1 MRKMCTGPMEFTP
14 YRPWS
19 EERKLEQGRLLIER
33 NRGKSMA
40 VKETKEPVVVRLDQA
55 TLDDKSGQIVAHGW
69 LNLEALQNLR
79 VGDYQREILEV
90 ARRKSSIRDA
100 VKAGLR
106 LPDIMLGMRGQNY
119 TSRGGAMLLEND
131 VFIIDGLQ
139 RVAALRKHA
148 ADNPEEAAKVRIGAE
163 VRFDTTRDTEEALFT
178 ILNVKRRAM
187 SPSVILRNKRNHSDG
202 VATLYGLSMNDRNF
216 ALYGKVCWD
225 QEMHRGELTTAVSF
239 DKTCITLLR
248 HTAPGGRQI
257 SSSGGL
263 PKTLD
268 AQAKASGL
276 QNFRG
281 NIHAYFEVLDE
292 VWGLRGIKYSDRA
305 TNTRVNFMIQLAAMF
320 SDHEEFWDGN
330 KLVLDAS
337 QKTKLKS
344 FPIDDPT
351 IIRLAGAGSAAGM
364 LLYRHMIDHMNKGRQ
379 ASRHL
384 IPRRM
389 EAYHKNRETL
399 QKKGLIKK

>member
-1 MRKMCTGPMEFTP
+1 
-14 YRPWS
+14 
-19 EERKLEQGRLLIER
+19 
-33 NRGKSMA
+33 MA
-40 VKETKEPVVVRLDQA
+40 TKETKEPVIVRLDQA
-55 TLDDKSGQIVAHGW
+55 TLDDKGGQIVAHGW

-100 VKAGLR
+100 VKNNVR
-106 LPDIMLGMRGQNY
+106 LPDIMLGMRGQSY

-148 ADNPEEAAKVRIGAE
+148 ADNPEDAAKIRIGAE

-202 VATLYGLSMNDRNF
+202 VATLYGLSLNDKSF

-239 DKTCITLLR
+239 AKACITLFR

-257 SSSGGL
+257 SSSGAL

-268 AQAKASGL
+268 AMANANGL
-276 QNFRG
+276 NNFRA
-281 NIHAYFEVLDE
+281 NIMAFYEIMDE
-292 VWGLRGIKYSDRA
+292 AWGLRGIKYTDRA
-305 TNTRVNFMIQLAAMF
+305 THTRVNFMIQLAAVF
-320 SDHEEFWDGN
+320 SDHEDFWDGN
-330 KLVLDAS
+330 KLSLDAS
-337 QKTKLKS
+337 QKFKLKS
-344 FPIDDPT
+344 FPIEEPT
-351 IIRLAGAGSAAGM
+351 IIRLAGSGSAAGM
-364 LLYRHMIDHMNKGRQ
+364 LLYRHMIDHFNKGRQ

-384 IPRRM
+384 TLRRM
-389 EAYHKNRETL
+389 EEYHKNRNKL
-399 QKKGLIKK
+399 KNRGMIGGRVGRAKK

>member
-1 MRKMCTGPMEFTP
+1 MRKIFTGPMEFTP

-19 EERKLEQGRLLIER
+19 EERKLERRRLLFER
-33 NRGKSMA
+33 SRGKFMS
-40 VKETKEPVVVRLDQA
+40 VKEAKEPVIVRLDQA
-55 TLDDKSGQIVAHGW
+55 ALDDKGGEIVAHGW
-69 LNLEALQNLR
+69 LNIDALQNLR
-79 VGDYQREILEV
+79 VGDYQREILES
-90 ARRKSSIRDA
+90 RGHKSSMSKA
-100 VKAGLR
+100 VEEGVR
-106 LPDIMLGMRGQNY
+106 LPDIMLGMRCQKY
-119 TSRGGAMLLEND
+119 TSRSGTMLLEDD
-131 VFIIDGLQ
+131 VYIVDGLQ
-139 RVAALRKHA
+139 RGSALRKYA
-148 ADNPEEAAKVRIGAE
+148 ADSPEEASKVRIGAE
-163 VRFDTTRDTEEALFT
+163 VRFDTSRDKEEALFT
-178 ILNVKRRAM
+178 ILNVRRKAM
-187 SPSVILRNKRNHSDG
+187 SPSVILRNRRNHSDG
-202 VATLYGLSMNDRNF
+202 VATLYGLTMNDKNF

-225 QEMHRGELTTAVSF
+225 QQMHRGELTTAVSF
-239 DKTCITLLR
+239 AKTCITLLR

-305 TNTRVNFMIQLAAMF
+305 TNSRVNFMIQLAAMF

-337 QKTKLKS
+337 QKAKLKS

-364 LLYRHMIDHMNKGRQ
+364 LLYRHMVDHMNKGRQ
-379 ASRHL
+379 TSRHL
-384 IPRRM
+384 TMRRM
-389 EAYHKNRETL
+389 ESYHKNRENL